1 MPIADDTP
9 IVEDETLRGGH
20 LVLSRGQLQ
29 DWLSDTLGTP
39 CRVEPRRLRYKPGT
53 SVVLAFDLSLEHD
66 GEPATQAC
74 LASAWSDHAAPKMSK
89 ARRRLPPDARLA
101 HDPARHALVT
111 TAAGDRAL
119 PLLGRLARPDGP
131 GRLLERLG
139 GNAEEGDGP
148 RIRNIRH
155 NPGRR
160 WVGTLEQPGEPTRLL
175 RAYDSTA
182 TMTYAAACYRS
193 LARGPA
199 PTPHLLGR
207 SRSWSVLAVTWA
219 EGVDLAGHPHAGT
232 AWEAAGRALA
242 TLHESRGHGLHR
254 PDGRR
259 DLDAVRATAQQVA
272 VLLPELAPEVLH
284 LADAVVHE
292 LRVLRRLP
300 HTVCAVHG
308 DFSPDQVVIG
318 PDGRPTVI
326 DLDAARRGA
335 PEQDL
340 GCLAASTTICAD
352 DGADAA
358 RRAQRLADFMTGY
371 SDVRRPPADRAV
383 ALHAVAFG
391 LRKAADPFR
400 ECAPDWREQVTRRV
414 RAAGRALADVAPTG
428 RS

>member
-1 MPIADDTP
+1 MPIADHTP
-9 IVEDETLRGGH
+9 IVEDAELRGGH
-20 LVLSRGQLQ
+20 LVLSRGRLQ
-29 DWLSDTLGTP
+29 DWLSESLGAP

-53 SVVLAFDLSLEHD
+53 SVVLAFDLTLERD
-66 GEPATQAC
+66 GGPATQAC
-74 LASAWSDHAAPKMSK
+74 LASAWSDHASPKMSK
-89 ARRRLPPDARLA
+89 AHRRLPPDARLA
-101 HDPARHALVT
+101 HDPERHALVT

-119 PLLGRLARPDGP
+119 PVLERLARPDGP

-139 GNAEEGDGP
+139 GPAEGGGGP
-148 RIRNIRH
+148 RIRSIRH

-160 WVGTLEQPGEPTRLL
+160 WVGTLEQPGEPTRLV

-219 EGVDLAGHPHAGT
+219 EGVDLAGHPGAEA

-242 TLHESRGHGLHR
+242 TLHESRAHGLHR
-254 PDGRR
+254 PDARR
-259 DLDAVRATAQQVA
+259 DLDAVRATARQVA

-284 LADAVVHE
+284 LADAVAHE

-300 HTVCAVHG
+300 HTACTVHG
-308 DFSPDQVVIG
+308 DFSPDQVVVG
-318 PDGRPTVI
+318 PDGRPTII

-340 GCLAASTTICAD
+340 GCLTASTTIGAD
-352 DGADAA
+352 DGTDATT
-358 RRAQRLADFMTGY
+358 RAERLADFMTGY

-414 RAAGRALADVAPTG
+414 QATARALADVPPSG